1 MTISKKTED
10 KVKNLPIGT
19 TFTYQTLFVKA
30 DEYAATAKALERLI
44 KKGLIKRVST
54 GVFYK
59 PKQTIFG
66 ELMPREEELLKNYL
80 FENGK
85 RIAYITG
92 LSLYNKLGLTTQVP
106 KTIKIV
112 FFDAEEVKSLGS
124 QEYAKKLMTTIGTQK
139 IPVSGTSTILI
150 PLQTWV
156 SIIATVN
163 SGNSLDIYINGKLVQ
178 TTALDN
184 GNVYGLPAGTINVGG
199 GIDGYISSTF
209 DSTPFGPQDA
219 WNTYSSGY
227 GSGGGSSISD
237 FFNKYKVRFAFV
249 KDNVELSRLDI

>member
-1 MTISKKTED
+1 MDFSWTTIIIIILLIIIVYFVWTMLSSSSTTVSSGGLDASKSTPLTVTASNSFTISTWVYINNWDSTSKNKT
-10 KVKNLPIGT
+10 I
-19 TFTYQTLFVKA
+19 
-30 DEYAATAKALERLI
+30 
-44 KKGLIKRVST
+44 VST
-54 GVFYK
+54 
-59 PKQTIFG
+59 PKDSKSPFSLTLG
-66 ELMPREEELLKNYL
+66 TSD
-80 FENGK
+80 NG
-85 RIAYITG
+85 
-92 LSLYNKLGLTTQVP
+92 LYV
-106 KTIKIV
+106 
-112 FFDAEEVKSLGS
+112 
-124 QEYAKKLMTTIGTQK
+124 TIGTQK

-163 SGNSLDIYINGKLVQ
+163 NGNSLDIYINGKLVQ

-184 GNVYGLPAGTINVGG
+184 GNVYGLLAGTINVGG

-227 GSGGGSSISD
+227 GSGGGSSITD

>member
-1 MTISKKTED
+1 MDFSWTTIIIIILLIIIVYFVWTMLSSSSTTVSSGGLDASKSTPLTVTASNSFTISTWVYINNWDSTSKNKT
-10 KVKNLPIGT
+10 I
-19 TFTYQTLFVKA
+19 
-30 DEYAATAKALERLI
+30 
-44 KKGLIKRVST
+44 VST
-54 GVFYK
+54 
-59 PKQTIFG
+59 PKDSKSPFSLTLG
-66 ELMPREEELLKNYL
+66 TSD
-80 FENGK
+80 NG
-85 RIAYITG
+85 
-92 LSLYNKLGLTTQVP
+92 LYV
-106 KTIKIV
+106 
-112 FFDAEEVKSLGS
+112 
-124 QEYAKKLMTTIGTQK
+124 TIGTQK

-184 GNVYGLPAGTINVGG
+184 GNVYGLLAGTINVGG

-227 GSGGGSSISD
+227 GSGGGSSITD

>member
-1 MTISKKTED
+1 MDFSWTTIIIIILLIIIVYFVWTMLSSSSTTVSSGGLDASKSTPLTVTASNSFTISTWVYINNWDSTSKNKT
-10 KVKNLPIGT
+10 I
-19 TFTYQTLFVKA
+19 
-30 DEYAATAKALERLI
+30 
-44 KKGLIKRVST
+44 VST
-54 GVFYK
+54 
-59 PKQTIFG
+59 PKDSKSPFSLTLG
-66 ELMPREEELLKNYL
+66 TSD
-80 FENGK
+80 NG
-85 RIAYITG
+85 
-92 LSLYNKLGLTTQVP
+92 LYV
-106 KTIKIV
+106 
-112 FFDAEEVKSLGS
+112 
-124 QEYAKKLMTTIGTQK
+124 TIGTQK

-178 TTALDN
+178 TTALDT
-184 GNVYGLPAGTINVGG
+184 GNVYGLLAGTINVGG

-227 GSGGGSSISD
+227 GSGGGSSITD

>member
-1 MTISKKTED
+1 MDFSWTTIIIIILLIIIVYFVWTMLSSSSTTVSSGGLDASKSTPLTVTASNSFTISTWVYINNWDSTSNNKT
-10 KVKNLPIGT
+10 I
-19 TFTYQTLFVKA
+19 
-30 DEYAATAKALERLI
+30 
-44 KKGLIKRVST
+44 VST
-54 GVFYK
+54 
-59 PKQTIFG
+59 PKDSKSPFSLTLG
-66 ELMPREEELLKNYL
+66 TSD
-80 FENGK
+80 NG
-85 RIAYITG
+85 
-92 LSLYNKLGLTTQVP
+92 LYV
-106 KTIKIV
+106 
-112 FFDAEEVKSLGS
+112 
-124 QEYAKKLMTTIGTQK
+124 TIGTQK